1 MRNYGY
7 DVDCLGRISRH
18 SLVIN
23 TSDKGLWASS
33 GRLLGLF
40 LYQSGRLKRLERMMW
55 CINLDK

>member
-1 MRNYGY
+1 MWNYGY

-18 SLVIN
+18 SLEIN
-23 TSDKGLWASS
+23 TSEKGLWAS

-40 LYQSGRLKRLERMMW
+40 LYQSGRLKRLERMIW